1 MGLGFCVGARAN
13 PKKVCTLPKGLT
25 VRGPQPVSAPVTELA
40 PAGGVWPEMNRQI
53 RNLQLNGAI
62 QKK

>member
-25 VRGPQPVSAPVTELA
+25 VRGPQPVSAPATELL
-40 PAGGVWPEMNRQI
+40 AGGRCVAGNEQ
-53 RNLQLNGAI
+53 AD
-62 QKK
+62 KKFTA